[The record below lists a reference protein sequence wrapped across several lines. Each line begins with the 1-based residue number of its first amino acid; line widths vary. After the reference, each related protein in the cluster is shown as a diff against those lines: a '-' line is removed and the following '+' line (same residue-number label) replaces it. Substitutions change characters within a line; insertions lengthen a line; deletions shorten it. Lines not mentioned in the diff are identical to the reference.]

1 MVCGVR
7 ELDMTEQ
14 LTVPTDVL
22 TAFLGGGYSTPPN
35 SHPGAALSPVLSGT
49 GTQSGGQGKAS
60 LLSKVLRPGPQVSPA
75 GGSTPKSVPTGP
87 RPTCTPTCSL
97 QQG

>member
-22 TAFLGGGYSTPPN
+22 TVFLGGGYSTPPPH
-35 SHPGAALSPVLSGT
+35 SHPGAALPRVLSGT
-49 GTQSGGQGKAS
+49 RTQSGGQGKAS
-60 LLSKVLRPGPQVSPA
+60 FIEQSSETWASGLPCR
-75 GGSTPKSVPTGP
+75 
-87 RPTCTPTCSL
+87 R
-97 QQG
+97 

>member
-22 TAFLGGGYSTPPN
+22 TAFLGGEYSTPPQLPP
-35 SHPGAALSPVLSGT
+35 SGSPVACAEWHWDPEWRAGESQFIEQSSETWASG
-49 GTQSGGQGKAS
+49 
-60 LLSKVLRPGPQVSPA
+60 LPCR
-75 GGSTPKSVPTGP
+75 
-87 RPTCTPTCSL
+87 R
-97 QQG
+97 

>member
-22 TAFLGGGYSTPPN
+22 TVFLGGGYSTPP
-35 SHPGAALSPVLSGT
+35 PLPPRG
-49 GTQSGGQGKAS
+49 
-60 LLSKVLRPGPQVSPA
+60 SPA
-75 GGSTPKSVPTGP
+75 A
-87 RPTCTPTCSL
+87 CAEWH
-97 QQG
+97 